1 MTSRVGTEPGAPTAG
16 VTLRG
21 SDASAPGRRAVRLE
35 GTGSGLT
42 LEWNVATPEIS
53 GRTGGAETI
62 RDGIWALRWPMDPTE
77 WTAVRSARPEGI
89 VLTNAR
95 GLWLEGEPF
104 VRAVAELRERLGAE
118 PILWAPRVA
127 LPNRLA
133 LLAYLGVDLVDSTE
147 TLWQASEERFLTS
160 ALGEIDPKAATLEG
174 LCDCPACRSGAPRA
188 GGGHAEA
195 ELSREL
201 RLVRTAIRTGRLR
214 ELVEARTAT
223 DPALSVMLRQADRLV
238 GTLLEERSPVTGAGI
253 RGYVLKESHRRPEV
267 RRFRARFLERY
278 RPPPSKQVLLLVPCS
293 KTKPYRNSRSHRRLA
308 RALEGLPNLPRL
320 HVVSVTSPLGLVPR
334 EIEDLPPARHY
345 DIPVTGDWDEEE
357 RAWVRTALAHL
368 LKGAP
373 YHRILVH
380 LDPREYGF
388 LDEAFDAAPDRI
400 RTLSDDRTTSAEAL
414 RSLRAAA
421 IEALSGSAAV
431 AGGALATVREEL
443 ESLAAL
449 QFGRPAAEA
458 LFRPPIR
465 LHGRPWFQRIT
476 DGAGRDLA
484 TWQESRGLFQLTV
497 AGGARL
503 QTVRALEVEVRADVP
518 MKGDLFVPGVE
529 HADPLIRAGDA
540 VYLVRGGSLLA
551 VGEAE
556 MSGRMMQELSKGL
569 AVHLRH
575 RVPGPG
581 EGADR

>member
-1 MTSRVGTEPGAPTAG
+1 
-16 VTLRG
+16 
-21 SDASAPGRRAVRLE
+21 
-35 GTGSGLT
+35 
-42 LEWNVATPEIS
+42 
-53 GRTGGAETI
+53 
-62 RDGIWALRWPMDPTE
+62 
-77 WTAVRSARPEGI
+77 
-89 VLTNAR
+89 
-95 GLWLEGEPF
+95 

-147 TLWQASEERFLTS
+147 TLWQASEDRLITS
-160 ALGEIDPKAATLEG
+160 ALGEIDPEAAALEG
-174 LCDCPACRSGAPRA
+174 LCDCSACRSGAPRS
-188 GGGHAEA
+188 GGEHAED

-214 ELVEARTAT
+214 ELVEARTAS
-223 DPALSVMLRQADRLV
+223 DPALSVMLRQADRLA
-238 GTLLEERSPVTGAGI
+238 GALLEERSPVTGAGI

-357 RAWVRTALAHL
+357 RGWVRTALAHL

-373 YHRILVH
+373 YRRILVH

-388 LDEAFDAAPDRI
+388 LEETFGAAPDRI
-400 RTLSDDRTTSAEAL
+400 RTLADDRTTSAEAL

-421 IEALSGSAAV
+421 TEALSGSTAV

-458 LFRPPIR
+458 LFRPPVR

-476 DGAGRDLA
+476 DGGGRDLA

-497 AGGARL
+497 AGGVRL

-540 VYLVRGGSLLA
+540 VCLVRGGSLLA

-575 RVPGPG
+575 RVPGPD
-581 EGADR
+581 EGGDR